1 MRMLMLS
8 WEYPPHIIGGMGA
21 HVADIT
27 PALAAEGVEV
37 VVVTPRLRDGEPD
50 EAPTRG
56 VRVVRVPVSAVDASS
71 FITFVTQTNQELE
84 RAAIDLYS
92 QVDGFDLIHTH
103 DWLTARAAI
112 SLKQYWRIPLI
123 ATIHAT
129 ERGRGR
135 GALHGEQALHIDSVE
150 WQLTYEAW
158 RIIVCSQFMSRQ
170 LHETLRTPLDK
181 IDVVRNGTHLRP
193 NPFASAEERLAFRR
207 KYASDDEYIVFYV
220 GRIVYEKGLHVLLDA
235 WPTVLRHVGARLVIA
250 GSGPYL
256 DTLKAQARAMGLE
269 KRVIFTGFI
278 SDEERDGLYY
288 VADVTTF
295 PSLYEPFGIV
305 VLEAFAAG
313 SPVVVAQT
321 GGLTEVVH
329 KDRTGLFVKP
339 GDAESLAQGILT
351 TIHCADD
358 SCQRVARARQ
368 EVCDLYNWQR
378 IARETISIY
387 QQVYTEWQASGWG
400 KRVFPS
406 PDGPAIVPFGPG
418 TAEGEGC
425 G

>member
-1 MRMLMLS
+1 MRILMLS

-27 PALAAEGVEV
+27 PALAAEGIEV
-37 VVVTPRLRDGEPD
+37 MVVTPRLREGKPD
-50 EAPTRG
+50 EVPSARI
-56 VRVVRVPVSAVDASS
+56 RVVRVPIPTMDAAS
-71 FITFVTQTNQELE
+71 FIGFVAHANQELE
-84 RAAIDLYS
+84 RAARDLYL
-92 QVDGFDLIHTH
+92 QVGGFDLIHTH
-103 DWLTARAAI
+103 DWLTARTAI
-112 SLKQYWRIPLI
+112 GLKQYWRIPLI

-135 GALHGEQALHIDSVE
+135 GALHGEQALHIDGVE

-158 RIIVCSQFMSRQ
+158 RIIVCSHFMSRQ

-181 IDVVRNGTHLRP
+181 IDVVPNGTHIRP
-193 NPFASAEERLAFRR
+193 SPFASTEARLAFRR

-235 WPTVLRHVGARLVIA
+235 WPRVLRQVGARLVIA

-256 DTLKAQARAMGLE
+256 DTLKAQARALGLE

-278 SDEERDGLYY
+278 SDEERDSLYY

-313 SPVVVAQT
+313 SPVVVSQT
-321 GGLTEVVH
+321 GGLMEVVR
-329 KDRTGLFVKP
+329 KDETGLFVRP
-339 GDAESLAQGILT
+339 GDPESLAQGILST
-351 TIHCADD
+351 VQCPDR
-358 SCQRVARARQ
+358 SSMRVANAWQ
-368 EVCDLYNWQR
+368 EVHDLYNWQH
-378 IARETISIY
+378 IARETITIY
-387 QQVYTEWQASGWG
+387 QRVYTEWQASGWG
-400 KRVFPS
+400 KRPS
-406 PDGPAIVPFGPG
+406 LPPEGPSFLPSGPG
-418 TAEGEGC
+418 TDAGEG
-425 G
+425 